1 MKIQALEIPDVLLI
15 EPEVHRDARGFFLES
30 YNQRQWLDATGLA
43 LDFVQDNHSR
53 SAAGTIR
60 GLHYQIRQAQG
71 KLVRVVAGEI
81 FDVAVDMRRSSPTYG
96 RWSGHRLSAD
106 NHKQLWLP
114 PGMAHAFMVLSP
126 QADVLYKATDY
137 YAPQHERSI
146 RWDDPDLGI
155 DWPLDQVSRISEKD
169 DRGVAFRDAESYA

>member
-1 MKIQALEIPDVLLI
+1 
-15 EPEVHRDARGFFLES
+15 
-30 YNQRQWLDATGLA
+30 
-43 LDFVQDNHSR
+43 
-53 SAAGTIR
+53 
-60 GLHYQIRQAQG
+60 
-71 KLVRVVAGEI
+71 
-81 FDVAVDMRRSSPTYG
+81 VDMRRSSPTYG